1 MLKPSKSE
9 LGQYQSKGYFLR
21 SKFFSQSEISEFR
34 LRARGD
40 LDRDLKNNKVMIKGD
55 REGNQ
60 TLLKMWNSAD
70 DNFYGFIARDER
82 LVVLAQEILG
92 DDVYIYSHKMTMK
105 NPGEGGAWEWHQD
118 FGYWHNYGLLAPT
131 LLSIYIALDESN
143 RENGCLQVLTGSHN
157 LGRLNHIRE
166 NDQTVIDGEY
176 LEEAVNRH
184 SAEYV
189 EMGEGDA
196 LVFHCNLL
204 HRSDANLSQ
213 KHRWGYIASYNAVSN
228 KPFKK
233 VRDYGHFQKMHMV
246 KSGQFME
253 HSEL

>member
-60 TLLKMWNSAD
+60 TLLKMWNSAE

-92 DDVYIYSHKMTMK
+92 DDVYIYSHK
-105 NPGEGGAWEWHQD
+105 N
-118 FGYWHNYGLLAPT
+118 
-131 LLSIYIALDESN
+131 LDY
-143 RENGCLQVLTGSHN
+143 Q
-157 LGRLNHIRE
+157 
-166 NDQTVIDGEY
+166 
-176 LEEAVNRH
+176 
-184 SAEYV
+184 
-189 EMGEGDA
+189 
-196 LVFHCNLL
+196 
-204 HRSDANLSQ
+204 
-213 KHRWGYIASYNAVSN
+213 
-228 KPFKK
+228 
-233 VRDYGHFQKMHMV
+233 
-246 KSGQFME
+246 
-253 HSEL
+253 